1 MYWLYKSDFG
11 WKANWAIQGEAL
23 RTHGNSQQWDSASR
37 ELPFICEP
45 RFQWLFSEPKIRSH
59 SLCQKI
65 FLLFLGGSGDPRDVC
80 IFSAQQSVTFK
91 ILMAYAEMAELLKSA
106 SPPKSN
112 MVTSHSSAAAR
123 SARLEEAATVVF
135 LLFSVSFRSEWGRSS
150 WPKSMQRLPL
160 LPASSQGAEDRGG
173 RGPLQQFRDPLN
185 GREIPDHRSEGS
197 CRSGV
202 EK

>member
-45 RFQWLFSEPKIRSH
+45 QFQWLFSEPKIRTH

-91 ILMAYAEMAELLKSA
+91 ILMAYAEMAEFLKSA

-112 MVTSHSSAAAR
+112 MVTSYSSATA
-123 SARLEEAATVVF
+123 SSSPLEEAGTVVF
-135 LLFSVSFRSEWGRSS
+135 LLFSVSLSEVSEAATAGPGRCRGYLCY
-150 WPKSMQRLPL
+150 QL
-160 LPASSQGAEDRGG
+160 LPKEQRTGEVKGHYSNSGILWMEGKFLITG
-173 RGPLQQFRDPLN
+173 VKGPVDL
-185 GREIPDHRSEGS
+185 G
-197 CRSGV
+197 
-202 EK
+202 